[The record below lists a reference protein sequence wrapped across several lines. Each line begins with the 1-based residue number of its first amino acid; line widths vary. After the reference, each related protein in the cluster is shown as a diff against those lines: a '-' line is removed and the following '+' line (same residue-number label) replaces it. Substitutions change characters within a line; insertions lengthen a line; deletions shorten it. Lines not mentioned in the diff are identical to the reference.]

1 MKAGIHKHLSSA
13 SMLAGFGAV
22 AFLVSGM
29 LVAHVART
37 YKEAPEQ
44 DLLATLPLV
53 AAVLGAAAII
63 AGIVVVV
70 RRFNPWWKG
79 AAGICL
85 GLVPALFGVV
95 RAFFVASIWIAS
107 FPPSV
112 SLDDLQSTRDRA
124 VPVMEKLTG
133 LTFKSPVVVE
143 LGSNE
148 LETGRFQAD
157 VQRRLEQPHFD
168 LPLDFLGLY
177 DQEKKVL
184 YVMPDGIGKMQSEGV
199 LRRGRAQEIAR
210 AVLVDELVHAL
221 DDQNGMLES
230 KAELVQILKADQNR
244 FWIRRAIQEGRSSF
258 FGKKVCSELG
268 IRPLDEFLTGVG
280 GGGKEPGFLA
290 EMMLEKLR
298 FIYGDGPR
306 FFERLDSAGR
316 TDLISRASLHAPLW
330 LHYIERPDIY
340 ASDLDRGMEERFGKA
355 FARLAEVFP
364 PPEWKAL
371 WAQSYGLVEWS
382 RSDLADAGYSRTEA
396 EFTRLL
402 VAAWS
407 GSFRKTGGE
416 GRVTPRLWR
425 FPDAD
430 VATRG
435 FDLRRNVW
443 HEDAT
448 RKAKRLQ
455 EESREFP
462 EVHSY
467 VFVRRIDL
475 KDATN
480 PAADFLCLARS
491 GSFVLDARFRSSI
504 GEASAKA
511 IADRLVRDLLIP
523 LGASD

>member
-1 MKAGIHKHLSSA
+1 MKAGIRKHLSSA
-13 SMLAGFGAV
+13 SMLAGLGAV

-29 LVAHVART
+29 LLVQRAHIYREALDENLSVA
-37 YKEAPEQ
+37 
-44 DLLATLPLV
+44 LPL
-53 AAVLGAAAII
+53 AATFLGAAAII

-70 RRFNPWWKG
+70 RRFNTWWKG
-79 AAGICL
+79 AVGICL
-85 GLVPALFGVV
+85 GLVPVLL
-95 RAFFVASIWIAS
+95 VANTWIAS
-107 FPPSV
+107 LPPSV

-133 LTFKSPVVVE
+133 LTFMSPVVVE

-148 LETGRFQAD
+148 LETGRLQAD
-157 VQRRLEQPHFD
+157 AQRRLEQPHFD
-168 LPLDFLGLY
+168 LPLDFMGLY
-177 DQEKKVL
+177 DQEKKIL
-184 YVMPDGIGKMQSEGV
+184 YVMPDGIWKMQREGV
-199 LRRGRAQEIAR
+199 LKRGRAQEIAR
-210 AVLVDELVHAL
+210 AALVDELVHAL
-221 DDQNGMLES
+221 DDQNGMLET
-230 KAELVQILKADQNR
+230 KAELAEMLKADQNR
-244 FWIRRAIQEGRSSF
+244 FWIRRAIHEGRSSF
-258 FGKKVCSELG
+258 YGKRVCSELG

-306 FFERLDSAGR
+306 FFEWLDSAGR

-330 LHYIERPDIY
+330 FHYIERPDIY
-340 ASDLDRGMEERFGKA
+340 AKDLDRGMEERFGKA
-355 FARLAEVFP
+355 FAHLAEVFP
-364 PPEWKAL
+364 PSEWKAL
-371 WAQSYGLVEWS
+371 WAESYGLVELS
-382 RSDLADAGYSRTEA
+382 RSDLADEGYSKTEA
-396 EFTRLL
+396 EFRRLL

-407 GSFRKTGGE
+407 GSFGKTGGE

-425 FPDAD
+425 FPDED
-430 VATRG
+430 VAAKG

-443 HEDAT
+443 HEHAT
-448 RKAKRLQ
+448 THAKQLQ

-480 PAADFLCLARS
+480 PTADFLCLARS
-491 GSFVLDARFRSSI
+491 GSFVLDARFRSSV
-504 GEASAKA
+504 GEAPAKA
-511 IADRLVRDLLIP
+511 IADRLVRDLLVP